1 MHVYDR
7 PASFAKI
14 VERYYELKLTSEPL
28 MGLSHFSTNI
38 CTAAQLWMV
47 SPKLFLILRR
57 DVYKGPVYQRR
68 ACFHLVVVRD
78 LKVHDPCYY
87 KVDMHSFFLV

>member
-28 MGLSHFSTNI
+28 MGLSHFFTNI
-38 CTAAQLWMV
+38 CTAVQLWMV
-47 SPKLFLILRR
+47 EMKDFWIFWMQNS
-57 DVYKGPVYQRR
+57 
-68 ACFHLVVVRD
+68 
-78 LKVHDPCYY
+78 
-87 KVDMHSFFLV
+87 